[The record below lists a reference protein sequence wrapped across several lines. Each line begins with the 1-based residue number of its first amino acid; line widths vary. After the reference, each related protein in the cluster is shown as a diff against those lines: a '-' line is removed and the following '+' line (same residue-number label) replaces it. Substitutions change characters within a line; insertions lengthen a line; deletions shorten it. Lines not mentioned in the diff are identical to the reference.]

1 VACAVVPRPQLI
13 FLPKTWFFGIYL
25 NFQWQKSFLNQ
36 YLPHSESKSYQMNS
50 IKSSA
55 HQDLSENTEGTFQFF
70 QNFQLRFNLIFSE
83 KIIQY
88 LRTFAQQV
96 QTP

>member
-1 VACAVVPRPQLI
+1 
-13 FLPKTWFFGIYL
+13 
-25 NFQWQKSFLNQ
+25 
-36 YLPHSESKSYQMNS
+36 MNS